1 MIVDEKRLRTLH
13 VDLGRQWR
21 GGQNQALLLAGE
33 LRRMGHEAEM
43 VALRDSPLAQRAKA
57 AGIVVHEAGGRIGA
71 ARMLRRLRGFDIVHA
86 HDAHAL
92 TSAWLAGT
100 NFVVSRRLAYPISK
114 LRYRSAKR
122 IVAVS
127 RFVKQSV
134 LDCGFVDEQVDVVH
148 DGVPVPEAAATGGDG
163 TRIGCVGYLLPE
175 KNQELLIRSLPLVLA
190 RHPRCRL
197 ILAGDGPSRAGL
209 ERLAGQLGVTAAA
222 DFAGHVEDVAAVYRS
237 LDVFLFPSI
246 AEPLGSSLL
255 AAMSYGLP
263 CVALAC
269 GAVPEVIDN
278 GVNGLMVDDPDPKPF
293 AEAVIR
299 LLDDVALRNRLG
311 AAARK
316 TVQERFSVEH
326 MARGT
331 AEVYERALADRKPA
345 AG

>member
-1 MIVDEKRLRTLH
+1 MIVDKKRLRTLH

-21 GGQNQALLLAGE
+21 GGQSQALLLAGE
-33 LRRMGHEAEM
+33 LQRMGHAAEM

-57 AGIVVHEAGGRIGA
+57 AGIVVHEARGRIGA
-71 ARMLRRLRGFDIVHA
+71 ARMLWRLRGFDIVHA
-86 HDAHAL
+86 HEAHAL
-92 TSAWLAGT
+92 TAAWLARAT
-100 NFVVSRRLAYPISK
+100 FVVSRRLAYPISK

-122 IVAVS
+122 IVAIS

-134 LDCGFVDEQVDVVH
+134 LDCGFADERVEVVY
-148 DGVPVPEAAATGGDG
+148 DGVPVPEAPATGGEG

-175 KNQELLIRSLPLVLA
+175 KNQKLLIRSLPLVLA
-190 RHPRCRL
+190 RHPGCRL
-197 ILAGDGPSRAGL
+197 ILAGEGPARAGL
-209 ERLAGQLGVTAAA
+209 ERLAGQLGVAGSA
-222 DFAGHVEDVAAVYRS
+222 DFAGHVEDVASVYRS

-263 CVALAC
+263 CVALAR
-269 GAVPEVIDN
+269 GAVPEVIEN
-278 GVNGLMVDDPDPKPF
+278 GVNGLMVGDSDPKAF
-293 AEAVIR
+293 AEAMNR
-299 LLDDVALRNRLG
+299 LLDDQILRACLG

-316 TVQERFSVEH
+316 AIEERFSVEH

-331 AEVYERALADRKPA
+331 VEVYERVLADCKSA

>member
-13 VDLGRQWR
+13 VDLGRHWR
-21 GGQNQALLLAGE
+21 GGQSQALLLAGE
-33 LRRMGHEAEM
+33 LRRMGQVAEM
-43 VALRDSPLAQRAKA
+43 VALRDSPLTQRAKA

-71 ARMLRRLRGFDIVHA
+71 ARMLRQLRGFDLVHC
-86 HDAHAL
+86 HEAHAL
-92 TSAWLAGT
+92 TAAWLAGA

-122 IVAVS
+122 IVAIS

-134 LDCGFVDEQVDVVH
+134 LDCGFVDEQVEVIH
-148 DGVPVPEAAATGGDG
+148 DGVPVPGAPAVGGEG
-163 TRIGCVGYLLPE
+163 ARIGCVGYLLPE

-190 RHPRCRL
+190 RHPGCRL

-209 ERLAGQLGVTAAA
+209 ERLAGQLGVAASA

-237 LDVFLFPSI
+237 LDVFVFPSI

-263 CVALAC
+263 CVALAR

-278 GVNGLMVDDPDPKPF
+278 GVNGLTVDDRDPKGF

-299 LLDDVALRNRLG
+299 LLDDAALRGRLG
-311 AAARK
+311 ALARQTVAERFSAARMARK
-316 TVQERFSVEH
+316 TADLYGRVL
-326 MARGT
+326 
-331 AEVYERALADRKPA
+331 AEQA
-345 AG
+345 A